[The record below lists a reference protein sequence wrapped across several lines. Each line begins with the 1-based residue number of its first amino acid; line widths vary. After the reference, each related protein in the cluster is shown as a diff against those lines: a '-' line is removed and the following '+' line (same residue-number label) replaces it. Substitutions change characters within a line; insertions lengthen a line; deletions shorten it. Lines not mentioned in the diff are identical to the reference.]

1 MKPHLQL
8 SLVLHTLEQERTKAI
23 TALRTQPQ
31 DADALAYKR
40 QLDAAIA
47 CLHWC
52 ERYQVAGNSRVHVL
66 PFPHTAFGEYV
77 LLEADENG
85 DCLSEA
91 VTDTQA
97 QPISPNG
104 GDLVVLLGHVYNL
117 PSSGTDTP

>member
-8 SLVLHTLEQERTKAI
+8 PLVLHTLEQERTKAI
-23 TALRTQPQ
+23 TALRSCPQ

-52 ERYQVAGNSRVHVL
+52 ERYQVAGNSRVL
-66 PFPHTAFGEYV
+66 PFPRTAFGEYV

-85 DCLSEA
+85 DHLPEA